1 MNANRPILEQTEF
14 KMKLL
19 FLSLILSIVSS
30 TVFANNLAITNVS
43 LTGQN
48 ITNHY
53 SLVQFT
59 LSWENSWRNDL
70 AGSGQAEPFNWDAAW
85 VFIKYRVGT
94 GEWQHAWLNNTGN
107 TSPAGSTIDIGLLNP
122 GTAFNPTTNAGM
134 GAFIYRNA
142 NGTGTNTFANV
153 QLRWNY
159 GNNGLSDGATVDLK
173 VFAIEM
179 VYVPP
184 GSFYVGSG
192 NDTAGFYE
200 YPTLENAYQIN
211 SEAEITVG
219 TSNGNLYYPL
229 TYLPSTTN
237 PNGDQAGPVPAA
249 FPKGYSAFYCMKYE
263 LGQQQYV
270 NFLNTLNRTQQNTR
284 TETILTS
291 GITSVT
297 NNYVMSN
304 SPNVLFRNGIRCDAV
319 ISASDPINFYCDLN
333 GNGVG
338 GEANDGQSVTC
349 NYLSWAD
356 LAAYLDWS
364 GLRPMT
370 ELEFEKACRGNQS
383 PVPNEYAWGTA
394 SVAGDVT
401 GVVYTLINSGSIDEN
416 ISANYSTSVG
426 VGNAVYRFT
435 TNQSPDWQPSPL
447 RVGIFAGN
455 INNTGRITSGATYY
469 GIMEMSGNVY
479 ERAICI
485 SWPIGRSFTGTHGDG
500 LLSTV
505 GGHNAISWPTNNAN
519 GAGYRGGASYHVQWE
534 ITISTRFLSG
544 LGSSIR
550 QFGRGGRGVRSAP

>member
-48 ITNHY
+48 ITDHY

-107 TSPAGSTIDIGLLNP
+107 TSPAGSTIDVGLLNP

-192 NDTAGFYE
+192 HDTAGFYE

-229 TYLPSTTN
+229 TLHPGLTD
-237 PNGDQAGPVPAA
+237 NGDQLGPVPAA

-263 LGQQQYV
+263 LSQQQYV

-304 SPNVLFRNGIRCDAV
+304 SPNVLIKNGIRCDAV

-349 NYLSWAD
+349 GYLEWAD
-356 LAAYLDWS
+356 LAAFLDWS

-383 PVPNEYAWGTA
+383 PVPREYAWGTA
-394 SVAGDVT
+394 SVAGSGT
-401 GVVYTLINSGSIDEN
+401 PSVYTLTNSGSTDEN
-416 ISANYSTSVG
+416 ISANYITTPG
-426 VGNAVYRFT
+426 VGNACYNPT
-435 TNQSPDWQPSPL
+435 TSQWPTWAPGPMRN
-447 RVGIFAGN
+447 GIFASN

-479 ERAICI
+479 ERAVTIG
-485 SWPIGRSFTGTHGDG
+485 WPQGRAFTGTHGDG
-500 LLSTV
+500 LINTLGDPNV
-505 GGHNAISWPTNNAN
+505 ISWPGINSI
-519 GAGYRGGASYHVQWE
+519 GAGFRGGALYHATWE
-534 ITISTRFLSG
+534 ITVSTRFLAALTSPV
-544 LGSSIR
+544 R
-550 QFGRGGRGVRSAP
+550 HYGRGGRGVRSAP